1 MLQAYPAD
9 PDSRGSSACSFTYNA
24 AERWLQ
30 ASWRGYVAPHDAQRG
45 ADTYLQLAQHQPSPY
60 LLNDNSLAQGPWFDS
75 LDWLREV
82 WMPHA
87 TRLGL
92 RYVAHVQQANRHHD
106 VLLLSG
112 VCRLPFDLQIFRDV
126 DDACEWLRHMRD
138 AAPSLR

>member
-1 MLQAYPAD
+1 MLPPSTAGTLGN
-9 PDSRGSSACSFTYNA
+9 RLCSLTYNA
-24 AERWLQ
+24 DERWLQ
-30 ASWRGYVAPHDAQRG
+30 AVWSGFIGPHDAQRG
-45 ADTYLQLAQHQPSPY
+45 ADSYLQAILHQPSAY

-82 WMPHA
+82 WMPNA

-126 DDACEWLRHMRD
+126 DDAREWLRYVRD
-138 AAPSLR
+138 THSRA